1 MAQDFWRRLMSI
13 RNTRVPGVK
22 TNAGPASKPVG
33 DELGNV
39 RSSINGS
46 GPQSFFPSGKA
57 ATTGV
62 SKMTIVDVIES
73 DILVTDGPAL
83 VTFINASIAAKG
95 DPFKEIAALS
105 QLRGDVL
112 GSAPNLEG
120 TLITQLGTVILTKIQ
135 AAITKAQAN
144 LAAPAA

>member
-1 MAQDFWRRLMSI
+1 
-13 RNTRVPGVK
+13 
-22 TNAGPASKPVG
+22 
-33 DELGNV
+33 
-39 RSSINGS
+39 
-46 GPQSFFPSGKA
+46 
-57 ATTGV
+57 
-62 SKMTIVDVIES
+62 MTIVDVIES